1 MGFEDIILPL
11 RLCPIRFKSGII
23 CILIDFPH
31 LYGTD
36 VCITT
41 LKTSLLNVGV
51 KLLER
56 IFFLSPKAIKNYIKF
71 YENKLRTSKQ
81 QSNLKLLLLRIP

>member
-11 RLCPIRFKSGII
+11 RLCPIRFISGII
-23 CILIDFPH
+23 CILIDFPY

-36 VCITT
+36 ACVTT

-51 KLLER
+51 KLFER
-56 IFFLSPKAIKNYIKF
+56 NSFLSPKTIRLF
-71 YENKLRTSKQ
+71 
-81 QSNLKLLLLRIP
+81 